1 MSDINKM
8 NISLLKSYHQ
18 DFSNEKE
25 NFNQSS
31 FQTFSSSYLKNCS
44 DPYVLKMSDSLNR
57 MYLKIKNGY
66 ANIDNWWVDYNE
78 NLEGLENALSND
90 TKSGSIS
97 ESLLRNYINTQLP
110 ELRNYNLKLAGII
123 SPVVVGAVKSP
134 KFINDKVV
142 SSVDPFANLYR
153 EYDDDKS
160 VDNFVSKINEYDGKV
175 FEQVNSKVTTVKE
188 NVSSKVTEVVDV
200 ETTSFKQTRTYVAD
214 ESESIWNIATDWVS
228 NAASTVGDFFS
239 DVGTTIADGAKSLW
253 ADVTNWW
260 DGVVDW
266 WNEDALPWIENAAN
280 AVWDTLKRVGATIA
294 VFVQSLVEGLLQFVE
309 AIVDFVAIVGT
320 GVASIFT
327 GLYDGYQAIRGA
339 ITGEEWSSATVAMWE
354 KGTMAFVSNQYVTG
368 WFDALYQNTGYGNW
382 LMDNAY
388 GFDTVRSIGS
398 GIGYIA
404 GVVLLTVATFG
415 AGSVV
420 AAGGTVTASTAVAAT
435 TSTQMAIIATA
446 AGVGKGTE
454 TAWSEGASLLEG
466 LSVGTLTGLWEGF
479 QFYIGGKIGMTSLF
493 GKNGIFKAIGGS
505 GIGTK
510 ILNGFARVVLD
521 GVDGGLE
528 GFVQPALQSIY
539 KDGYYDE
546 NGQYVEFSNEY
557 NILERYVELFNDSG
571 GWKNVGIQAT
581 IGSASSLLGEVFDL
595 NKYFKSSHDSK
606 NVQVKPSTYVTEQDI
621 ALKISRYN
629 ELLNIKNSKEYIDYM
644 DYAKKGY
651 AQRLR
656 PEFEGIESEIMS
668 LETEIK
674 GFMGANNLSKSIPSS
689 EIARISNDSID
700 NYLANLQEFTSKGI
714 LLEDY
719 LKQNGVDVKRLNSHM
734 ELAECFGDSKLYLF
748 GKLKQ
753 LAESNILNNS
763 NKKEILDIYGRYKS
777 IPVADID
784 AKKLMSE
791 FKKYLSSDE
800 IKVYNELL
808 KSGLSDNVLK
818 KYSQEQLDAV
828 FNYTACGGFEING
841 WLNDA
846 KINGKR
852 VRDSYSSIEQIQNIM
867 SGHGRNRIFTSKQG
881 NIIDTLDSVISSAKY
896 DDTIITYRGVKEL
909 FDFNNKIDINNL
921 EVGDSFSSYG
931 YQSSSI
937 LLENS
942 YGFTKADTNVILEIL
957 VPPKS
962 GVGAYIEN
970 ITGCLN
976 YCQTEFIIKR
986 NAVMT
991 VIDKPYKTIINGVEK
1006 TIIPVVVQ

>member
-44 DPYVLKMSDSLNR
+44 DPYVLKMNDSLNR
-57 MYLKIKNGY
+57 IYLKIKNGY

-97 ESLLRNYINTQLP
+97 EGLLRNYVNTQLP

-188 NVSSKVTEVVDV
+188 NVSSKVTEVVDM
-200 ETTSFKQTRTYVAD
+200 ETTSFKQVGSYVAD
-214 ESESIWNIATDWVS
+214 KAESMWDSATDWVS
-228 NAASTVGDFFS
+228 NAADTVGDFFS
-239 DVGTTIADGAKSLW
+239 DVGTTISDGAKSLW

-595 NKYFKSSHDSK
+595 NKYFKNSQGSSDLNNATATLK
-606 NVQVKPSTYVTEQDI
+606 LDNDNVTAP
-621 ALKISRYN
+621 
-629 ELLNIKNSKEYIDYM
+629 LNSNSK
-644 DYAKKGY
+644 
-651 AQRLR
+651 L
-656 PEFEGIESEIMS
+656 
-668 LETEIK
+668 
-674 GFMGANNLSKSIPSS
+674 
-689 EIARISNDSID
+689 
-700 NYLANLQEFTSKGI
+700 TSKQIRANAKSLKEFMMAMKTGEASNMSVVK
-714 LLEDY
+714 LMHDTFEDAMNRQVPY
-719 LKQNGVDVKRLNSHM
+719 
-734 ELAECFGDSKLYLF
+734 A
-748 GKLKQ
+748 
-753 LAESNILNNS
+753 
-763 NKKEILDIYGRYKS
+763 KEILDMFTFHKKNRPDMKLMNPLYGDRSYQLGGTIFMGKNAVAIGDSGTFCHELGHCLFYSVLFEEIPDNFDGILTRARAIASNNDMLRQWSKELSNVNSNATRISEFEYQDFLKAQGFTEKS
-777 IPVADID
+777 YIERLTSGYDQLLKNNPIEEILSDMGYDEQTIKVIISGSPVTALDLAYMKVTMEKAQIKD
-784 AKKLMSE
+784 NFCRKKLGA
-791 FKKYLSSDE
+791 YGAISDMADA
-800 IKVYNELL
+800 IFGGRNVD
-808 KSGLSDNVLK
+808 DNNI
-818 KYSQEQLDAV
+818 A
-828 FNYTACGGFEING
+828 F
-841 WLNDA
+841 A
-846 KINGKR
+846 KT
-852 VRDSYSSIEQIQNIM
+852 Y
-867 SGHGRNRIFTSKQG
+867 GHGEAYYQDNYHKFHELIANFTQLKLTENPIFLEKFRSIFG
-881 NIIDTLDSVISSAKY
+881 DEMYNILDE
-896 DDTIITYRGVKEL
+896 T
-909 FDFNNKIDINNL
+909 FNKFLKVNK
-921 EVGDSFSSYG
+921 
-931 YQSSSI
+931 
-937 LLENS
+937 
-942 YGFTKADTNVILEIL
+942 
-957 VPPKS
+957 
-962 GVGAYIEN
+962 
-970 ITGCLN
+970 
-976 YCQTEFIIKR
+976 
-986 NAVMT
+986 
-991 VIDKPYKTIINGVEK
+991 
-1006 TIIPVVVQ
+1006 